1 MPNIVDLSSGRDLE
15 DGDIL
20 SINDDWDEYRYEKRR
35 KRWYVVFAIAL
46 IFGIVMT
53 AIAIKVGV
61 LSILFDFK

>member
-35 KRWYVVFAIAL
+35 KRWYVVFVIAL

-53 AIAIKVGV
+53 TIAIKVGV

>member
-53 AIAIKVGV
+53 TIAIKVGV

>member
-1 MPNIVDLSSGRDLE
+1 MSNIVDLSSGRDLE

-46 IFGIVMT
+46 IFGIIMT
-53 AIAIKVGV
+53 TIAIKVGV

>member
-1 MPNIVDLSSGRDLE
+1 MSNIVDLSSGRDLE

-20 SINDDWDEYRYEKRR
+20 SINDDWDEYRYKKRR

-53 AIAIKVGV
+53 TIAIKVGV

>member
-35 KRWYVVFAIAL
+35 KRWYVVFVIAL

-53 AIAIKVGV
+53 TIAIKVGV
-61 LSILFDFK
+61 LPILFDFQ

>member
-1 MPNIVDLSSGRDLE
+1 MPNIVDLSSGIDLE

-35 KRWYVVFAIAL
+35 KRWHVVFAIAL

-53 AIAIKVGV
+53 TIAIKVGV

>member
-1 MPNIVDLSSGRDLE
+1 MSNIVDLSSGRDLE

-53 AIAIKVGV
+53 TIAIKVGV